1 MSNPKSNTHI
11 VLIGLVNLNEEK
23 GDAQHF
29 KSLSQYLNQHF
40 KVSTISI
47 EGYKLENNF
56 GISYPS
62 NSIYRQLY
70 WNLKITHL
78 IIYLK
83 LFSNAK
89 LVYMRAMGAVVLPLI
104 IAKLI
109 GMKVGVEVNGIIGE
123 GYSNKVKLHKFLLK
137 TYKFLLNRIDFINAS
152 SGYANHIIDLF
163 RVNKAKVT
171 FLTLGYTRLLNH
183 YKKEDCLR
191 FLELD
196 KNKERLLFIG
206 NVSEYQGMQYI
217 IETCKYY
224 KELFHEKK
232 LEVLIVGDGPFLNAL
247 KKMVVDYKIEDLV
260 IFRPRVNKDKLRK
273 YLSIGAIGL
282 SPFDYKRGVKKSISG
297 LKTYDYLF
305 HKMPIITS
313 LMDDASDF
321 LEEKE
326 LGWVIRDFNSGNI
339 KDIILNAI
347 GRDSRENIKAAYE
360 KHYAY
365 IELNFSWENRFKK
378 ISKKLDEII
387 KQK

>member
-1 MSNPKSNTHI
+1 MSNSKSNTHI

-40 KVSTISI
+40 KVTTISI
-47 EGYKLENNF
+47 EGYKLENNY

-217 IETCKYY
+217 IETCKDY

-321 LEEKE
+321 LEDKK
-326 LGWVIRDFNSGNI
+326 LGWVIRDFNSGSI

-387 KQK
+387 K